1 MKRIIKMKPIIVRLS
16 YALSTIIAMLFYS
29 VCVFACY
36 LSPPIT
42 NPFAGENI
50 IVGFLL
56 AFLLSV
62 ERQVHIKCYASAYI
76 SSKRIIVS
84 EYLLK
89 AFVIISWGIIQII
102 WCLKIGKLILSPMIY
117 TVIALA
123 AEIWLLVLSIKIAEN

>member
-1 MKRIIKMKPIIVRLS
+1 M
-16 YALSTIIAMLFYS
+16 
-29 VCVFACY
+29 
-36 LSPPIT
+36 
-42 NPFAGENI
+42 
-50 IVGFLL
+50 GFLL

-102 WCLKIGKLILSPMIY
+102 WCLKSGKLILSPMIY
-117 TVIALA
+117 TVIVLA
-123 AEIWLLVLSIKIAEN
+123 AEIWLLVLSIKRPILLDN